1 MLNVG
6 KKAQTP
12 NVKNLSFLE
21 EKMKQIKWM
30 FFIVSLAVF
39 MPFPVMAG
47 SFDGTV
53 TLLFASQEVYEC
65 SLGNGCKEIEAEDIN
80 LPSFLII
87 NFKKKTITAPPESG
101 NKNVTK
107 IERIEKTDGVLFI
120 QGSEDGYKNVEDGV
134 GWTVSI
140 EQDSGK
146 GVMTLATPGAGVV
159 VFGVCTPR

>member
-1 MLNVG
+1 
-6 KKAQTP
+6 
-12 NVKNLSFLE
+12 
-21 EKMKQIKWM
+21 MKQIKWM
-30 FFIVSLAVF
+30 VFIVLLVMF
-39 MPFPVMAG
+39 IPFSVMAG
-47 SFDGTV
+47 DFDGSGP
-53 TLLFASQEVYEC
+53 LLFASQEVYEC
-65 SLGNGCKEIEAEDIN
+65 SFMSGCQEIQAADIN

-87 NFKKKTITAPPESG
+87 DFKKKTITAPPESG

-120 QGSEDGYKNVEDGV
+120 QGAEDGYKDVEDGV

-146 GVMTLATPGAGVV
+146 GVLTFATPGAGVV